1 MFYRGCVTRS
11 RVQSRGTVPNIYPAN
26 FTKYKSFPL
35 TYSNTL
41 KLHEVAPWIE
51 FGLNHHW
58 SLISIKSSSSST
70 SRNSKIIISSYF
82 LVCAV
87 PCHFLSCTFTGV
99 LHCPVCTLL
108 SNPKKILFGIILFK
122 NETGLIIF
130 WNYSFLPSGCWTFLL
145 WERSIFHSA
154 SLWTSFVFNIHTSLP
169 LNQIT
174 RDWLY
179 VWL

>member
-1 MFYRGCVTRS
+1 MRHLEMIWRQLRAIFVNCKERILRKSQNLILDVKIGFFW
-11 RVQSRGTVPNIYPAN
+11 N
-26 FTKYKSFPL
+26 FK
-35 TYSNTL
+35 NTL

-145 WERSIFHSA
+145 WERSIFH
-154 SLWTSFVFNIHTSLP
+154 
-169 LNQIT
+169 
-174 RDWLY
+174 
-179 VWL
+179 

>member
-1 MFYRGCVTRS
+1 MSRGAVQYRGTI
-11 RVQSRGTVPNIYPAN
+11 PNIYPAN

-82 LVCAV
+82 RLCSIV
-87 PCHFLSCTFTGV
+87 P
-99 LHCPVCTLL
+99 
-108 SNPKKILFGIILFK
+108 LF
-122 NETGLIIF
+122 
-130 WNYSFLPSGCWTFLL
+130 
-145 WERSIFHSA
+145 
-154 SLWTSFVFNIHTSLP
+154 
-169 LNQIT
+169 
-174 RDWLY
+174 
-179 VWL
+179 